1 MYFFMMVEGRIC
13 LMVNSC
19 TQMESYST
27 CMVVVAH
34 HHHTGAGGGG
44 STVCCWTGLRTGGLL
59 VQAPGTPPPT
69 TRTPPDHY
77 RGTPEQRTKPTN
89 AHIGP
94 SDELTTHLG
103 VDPVFAH
110 VQPPHPRNPQRHKAV
125 MKTKHLYLHTQYWT
139 VWFCN
144 CGYFARIL
152 TPPPSTFSIW
162 GTPSQLALVM
172 TSSAESSTYKRRK
185 CLFFWQQPRL

>member
-1 MYFFMMVEGRIC
+1 MYFFMMVEGGIC

-27 CMVVVAH
+27 CMVVVAHH

-59 VQAPGTPPPT
+59 VQAPGTSLPT

-94 SDELTTHLG
+94 SDELATHLG

-125 MKTKHLYLHTQYWT
+125 MKTKHLYLHTQFWT
-139 VWFCN
+139 V
-144 CGYFARIL
+144 
-152 TPPPSTFSIW
+152 
-162 GTPSQLALVM
+162 
-172 TSSAESSTYKRRK
+172 
-185 CLFFWQQPRL
+185 